1 MSQGDRVLRILLRDA
16 GSPLKPGEN
25 VLAGPVQRVMIWKLD
40 NLITHE
46 LPPHIEAGRQ
56 SYNGGSDK
64 MFWSVGASSVEL
76 DRIDDRE
83 MAATLMLVE
92 IFERDLEQVRLMALG
107 PTAFLG
113 AFPRGR

>member
-64 MFWSVGASSVEL
+64 MFWSVGTSSVEL

-83 MAATLMLVE
+83 MAAPSCWSRSLKETWS
-92 IFERDLEQVRLMALG
+92 RCAW
-107 PTAFLG
+107 
-113 AFPRGR
+113 